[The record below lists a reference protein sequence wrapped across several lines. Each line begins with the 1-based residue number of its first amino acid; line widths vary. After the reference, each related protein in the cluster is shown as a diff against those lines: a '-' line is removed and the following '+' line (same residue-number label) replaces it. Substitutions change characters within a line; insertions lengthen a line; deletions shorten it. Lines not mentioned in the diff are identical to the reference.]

1 MREVRFVTAF
11 DDINLFLPD
20 IWAGHARRTPEKTA
34 LVCGDRSLTWRGFNE
49 AMNRLANALMAA
61 GLRKGDRVAVLMSSS
76 VEAVIAMFGVVKS
89 GACLIPVSS
98 LLTSDQL
105 ATLLNDSGASFML
118 VSPDL
123 RPLIDP
129 IRDRLPAMR
138 IDGFI
143 STAATEDDAPGWR
156 SYASFVADAPAG
168 EPGVRFA
175 MDDPFSIMYSSGT
188 TGLPKGVVHSHRARQ
203 YFCVSNGF
211 EMRFDAT
218 ARALT
223 STALYTAGTW
233 LMVMPVLFV
242 GGTLHILPR
251 FTPDAFLR
259 TVERERI
266 THSFVVPSQ
275 IIMILTEGRLEE
287 HDLGS
292 LRTLLSAGS
301 PLRPDLKAK
310 LLAQLGHAF
319 YELYGFTEG
328 SSTLLKPD
336 EHVAKF
342 LSVGAPLMGQEI
354 AILGG
359 EGQRLPPGEAGEIA
373 GHGPG
378 LLSRYHGKPEE
389 TEAAIWR
396 DGRGRSF
403 VRSGDIG
410 RLDEDGYLY
419 ILDRKKDM
427 IITGG
432 LNIFPADIEKT
443 VSGHPDILDI
453 TVVGVPHDKWG
464 ETPVGIAVLRDG
476 ATATAGEIL
485 EWANARLA
493 KHQRLTRLDIR
504 QELPRN
510 ALGKVLKRELRAEL
524 GNAAS

>member
-1 MREVRFVTAF
+1 MTAF

-20 IWAGHARRTPEKTA
+20 VWAGHARRTPEKTA
-34 LVCGDRSLTWRGFNE
+34 LVCGDHSLTWRGFNE
-49 AMNRLANALMAA
+49 SMNRLANALLGA

-76 VEAVIAMFGVVKS
+76 VEAVVAMFGVVKS
-89 GACLIPVSS
+89 GACLVPVSS

-105 ATLLNDSGASFML
+105 ATLLNDGGATFLL

-129 IRDRLPAMR
+129 IRDRLATMR
-138 IDGFI
+138 VDGFVC
-143 STAATEDDAPGWR
+143 TGAAEGDMLGWR
-156 SYASFVADAPAG
+156 SYDSFVADTPAD

-259 TVERERI
+259 TVARERI

-275 IIMILTEGRLEE
+275 IIMVLTEGRLEE
-287 HDLGS
+287 HDPGYDLGS

-310 LLAQLGHAF
+310 LLAHLGHAF

-328 SSTLLKPD
+328 SSTLLKPE
-336 EHVAKF
+336 EHVTKF

-354 AILGG
+354 AIIGSD
-359 EGQRLPPGEAGEIA
+359 GQRMPPGEPGEIA

-378 LLSRYHGKPEE
+378 LLTRYHGKPEE

-396 DGRGRSF
+396 DEQGRSF
-403 VRSGDIG
+403 IRSGDIG
-410 RLDEDGYLY
+410 RLDADGYLY

-443 VSGHPDILDI
+443 VSSHPDILDI
-453 TVVGVPHDKWG
+453 TVVGVPHEKWG
-464 ETPVGIAVLRDG
+464 ETPVGIAVLREG
-476 ATATAGEIL
+476 ATATAGEIMA
-485 EWANARLA
+485 WANERLA

-504 QELPRN
+504 PELPRN

-524 GNAAS
+524 GEAAS